1 MKSSVP
7 CGNFYMDSRFRV
19 DDKKGNLA
27 APLFAKLAYR
37 FESAPTK
44 CAFFQTTRTA
54 KVVRSVLVQL

>member
-1 MKSSVP
+1 
-7 CGNFYMDSRFRV
+7 MDSRFRV

-54 KVVRSVLVQL
+54 KAVRSVLVQL